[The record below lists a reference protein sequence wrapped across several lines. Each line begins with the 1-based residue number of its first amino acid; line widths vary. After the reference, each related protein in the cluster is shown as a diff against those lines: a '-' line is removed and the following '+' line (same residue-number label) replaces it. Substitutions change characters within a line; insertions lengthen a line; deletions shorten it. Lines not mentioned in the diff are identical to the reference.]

1 MRIKTGNKSS
11 IAQPAAVIE
20 LLPVYLLNVKAN
32 QLFMNREYNSEL
44 RLSH

>member
-20 LLPVYLLNVKAN
+20 LLSVYLHSLKAYP
-32 QLFMNREYNSEL
+32 LFMNREYNSEL